1 MARAAGLALLLAGCT
16 GATEPSAARDSGPGG
31 ADGADGTVE
40 IPDGTT
46 MDAVT
51 WALAW
56 DHDGLDA
63 PTQGGAW
70 QVTRA
75 DGASFEV
82 ARAYMVL
89 TTIVVESCASVAGA
103 RSTPPPHGTPDHP
116 SGFAG
121 PIAVP
126 VHALE
131 DAVLSSSDFP
141 EEEVCRFWM
150 ISYWDG
156 TAPEGQPDDV
166 ELSNLSLWLEGSM
179 RPAGAS
185 EWQPLTMR
193 SNLQV
198 DLDLAPV
205 VIDPAGQH
213 ATLTLRPRHMF
224 DEVTLPIED
233 PARAS
238 FEALA
243 GLVDSASATLDLA
256 P

>member
-1 MARAAGLALLLAGCT
+1 
-16 GATEPSAARDSGPGG
+16 
-31 ADGADGTVE
+31 
-40 IPDGTT
+40 

-56 DHDGLDA
+56 DREGLDP

-70 QVTRA
+70 QVTRR

-82 ARAYMVL
+82 TRAYMVV
-89 TTIVVESCASVAGA
+89 TTVVVESCASVAGA
-103 RSTPPPHGTPDHP
+103 RAVAPPHGTPDHP
-116 SGFAG
+116 SGFAT

-126 VHALE
+126 IHSLE
-131 DAVLSSSDFP
+131 DAALSSSEFP

-156 TAPEGQPDDV
+156 TPPEGQPDDV
-166 ELSNLSLWLEGSM
+166 ALSELSLWLEGAI
-179 RPAGAS
+179 RPAGADD
-185 EWQPLTMR
+185 WQPLTMR

-198 DLDLAPV
+198 DADLEPQVLDANG
-205 VIDPAGQH
+205 DR
-213 ATLTLRPRHMF
+213 ATLTLRPRRMF
-224 DEVTLPIED
+224 DQVTLPIED

-243 GLVDSASATLDLA
+243 GLVDSATATLDGA